1 MKNMIEAN
9 LSSSEQPGTNK
20 PVPMKKTTMSVPE
33 MRELLGLKK
42 TESYWLVHRGFFKTK
57 IIGGQMRVDLAQ
69 FREMEVFTQFSSD
82 LDPATQAMLDHGH
95 VLMELLKQPL
105 YHPLAMWKE
114 VVILSAASNGLLDD
128 VALADLRSFRE
139 GLMNY
144 VEANGAA
151 IVKEINETGKLSD
164 ESREKLLEL
173 VRTYKKQVN

>member
-1 MKNMIEAN
+1 M
-9 LSSSEQPGTNK
+9 
-20 PVPMKKTTMSVPE
+20 
-33 MRELLGLKK
+33 
-42 TESYWLVHRGFFKTK
+42 
-57 IIGGQMRVDLAQ
+57 DLAQ